1 MPHTTPEKIFFY
13 CYPPTLRGDGHY
25 NTAFHY
31 YQHAVIVLAEGLKKL
46 GIECFANINYWK
58 LSTDR
63 EEYLLRHDP
72 SVTPDDCSVVV
83 LEHTYF
89 LCADQSFPEN
99 LFHPKRNYRTV
110 YLDLSDEDP
119 RKDIFH
125 PDFRQFDSIFKAH
138 YRRNAWYP
146 TNVHPFAFGLSER
159 ILEAID
165 TVPDFYSRKQ
175 SLLVN
180 FRDTKH
186 AHTLRKFIR
195 KQYSS
200 KVQGILPI
208 DDSVDIAVD
217 PLSNE
222 FDSKRYLMDA
232 TDIMHFAQSSGRHFP
247 TYYKRLRETAATAC
261 FGGFF
266 TTPFPQNQAAP
277 LSRNLRRVITK
288 LNLRSNR
295 ILQWDSW
302 RLWEAMTAGSV
313 AFHVDFDKY
322 GFHLP
327 VMPENWKHYIGIDLD
342 NMQESVDRITQEPE
356 ILPKIS
362 EAGRQW
368 AMEHYN
374 PVAISS
380 RFLETLRTV

>member
-1 MPHTTPEKIFFY
+1 MSNTTPKKVFFY
-13 CYPPTLRGDGHY
+13 CYPPTLRGDGQY
-25 NTAFHY
+25 NVAFHY

-46 GIECFANINYWK
+46 GIECYANINYWK
-58 LSTDR
+58 LSADR
-63 EEYLLRHDP
+63 EDYLLHHDP
-72 SVTPDDCSVVV
+72 DVTPDDCDMVV

-89 LCADQSFPEN
+89 LCAEQSFPDK
-99 LFHPKRNYRTV
+99 LFHSTRSYCTV

-125 PDFRQFDSIFKAH
+125 PDFRQFDYIFKAH
-138 YRRNAWYP
+138 YRQNAWYP
-146 TNVHPFAFGLSER
+146 ANVHPYAFGLSNR
-159 ILEAID
+159 ILAAID
-165 TVPDFYSRKQ
+165 TPCDFHSRKQ
-175 SLLVN
+175 CLLVN

-195 KQYSS
+195 RQYLPKIQS
-200 KVQGILPI
+200 VLPI
-208 DDSVDIAVD
+208 NDSVDTPVD
-217 PLSNE
+217 PLSKQ
-222 FDSKRYLMDA
+222 FDSTRYSMDA
-232 TDIMHFAQSSGRHFP
+232 TDIMHYAQSSSRHFP
-247 TYYKRLRETAATAC
+247 TYYKRLKETAATAC

-266 TTPFPQNQAAP
+266 TTPFPRNQAVP
-277 LSRNLRRVITK
+277 LSKNLRRVITK

-327 VMPENWKHYIGIDLD
+327 VMPENWKHYVGIDLD
-342 NMQESVDRITQEPE
+342 NMQASVDRIAQEPE
-356 ILPKIS
+356 ILAKIS

-368 AMEHYN
+368 AIEYYN
-374 PVAISS
+374 PTAIAS
-380 RFLETLRTV
+380 RFLKTIT